1 VGWFAWRG
9 VRQRSSSGP
18 ATDAAAGDLSGP
30 LAILRNLDQ
39 AVPKYLDK
47 VDRGD
52 LVYPAC
58 KRTPADID
66 GNVRAIWEHTRIEAM
81 RYIMLVPGRK
91 DELLVDPARQP
102 EMIDAFLR
110 KPPHEDTVIDIT
122 GVAVDDLVIASVA
135 GLNWL
140 NHCAVLANV
149 ERDKFSGTQRN
160 FRKVAVTAQRWWAL
174 EGSQSRCYEMLAR
187 REKPPLMLNLIWLE
201 YTQLAKT
208 IAGAAIYGRSIDR
221 GTARDRELLKRDLA
235 HHRSEFETAPAVTE
249 AMARFESA
257 RDPDDL
263 PA

>member
-1 VGWFAWRG
+1 M
-9 VRQRSSSGP
+9 
-18 ATDAAAGDLSGP
+18 DAAAGDLSGP
-30 LAILRNLDQ
+30 LAIIRALEQ

-58 KRTPADID
+58 KRTPADVD
-66 GNVRAIWEHTRIEAM
+66 GNARAIWEHTRIEAM

-102 EMIDAFLR
+102 EMLDAFLR
-110 KPPHEDTVIDIT
+110 KPPHEDTVVDIT
-122 GVAVDDLVIASVA
+122 GIAVDDLVIASIA

-140 NHCAVLANV
+140 NHCAVLAAV
-149 ERDKFSGTQRN
+149 ERDKFSGTQHN
-160 FRKVAVTAQRWWAL
+160 FRKIAVAAQQWWAL

-187 REKPPLMLNLIWLE
+187 REKPPLMLYLVWLE

-208 IAGAAIYGRSIDR
+208 IASAAIYGAAIDR
-221 GTARDRELLKRDLA
+221 GTARDRELPRRDLA
-235 HHRSEFETAPAVTE
+235 DRPSELKTAPAELTE

-263 PA
+263 PG